1 MYWFQTLLHVNRTTG
16 LRLEWIRSL
25 STFFKLVNINI
36 NPAIYDMLN
45 MLNFHNLLHLVHSD
59 GSWHNMRFLVSRATG
74 VCTPGIS
81 EQRILYIV
89 TETLVDDEFKT
100 QENIIKT
107 EVKS

>member
-1 MYWFQTLLHVNRTTG
+1 
-16 LRLEWIRSL
+16 
-25 STFFKLVNINI
+25 
-36 NPAIYDMLN
+36 
-45 MLNFHNLLHLVHSD
+45 
-59 GSWHNMRFLVSRATG
+59 MRFLVSRATG